1 METLCAK
8 ENIGNCKNIVESLQK
23 QEEQIS
29 IKVGHGKVTIA
40 DLLQI
45 QARLADAENT
55 LLSAKHNYD
64 LSRMNLRQFLEL
76 KDYKT
81 FVPNVTVVDS
91 IEYCNF
97 SQTDIL
103 NGIIYT

>member
-1 METLCAK
+1 
-8 ENIGNCKNIVESLQK
+8 
-23 QEEQIS
+23 
-29 IKVGHGKVTIA
+29 
-40 DLLQI
+40 
-45 QARLADAENT
+45 
-55 LLSAKHNYD
+55 
-64 LSRMNLRQFLEL
+64 MNLRQFLEL